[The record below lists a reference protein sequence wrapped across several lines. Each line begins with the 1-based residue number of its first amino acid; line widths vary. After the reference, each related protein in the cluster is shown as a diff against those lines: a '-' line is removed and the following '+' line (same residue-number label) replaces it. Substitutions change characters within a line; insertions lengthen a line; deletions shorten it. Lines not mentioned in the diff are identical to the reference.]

1 LKTKANG
8 KRQKAEGDWFIWR
21 FEPPELGFRPINGK
35 KKKFCLTLGLALLM
49 RSGSSSYGERNQVVT
64 QAMKTNQSTQLGKSP
79 KFVAQLLNF
88 FRYQTQLISV
98 KTRMLAL
105 LGGSLL
111 VAQASSTMAQPLP
124 SQNESTQPNSSE
136 AAAPRQYEFQAPS
149 PSSSPSPSP
158 SPTSAIYRVE
168 INADSEL
175 LLSLVKKVQPKAFVK
190 EAQGIIQAGLFA
202 EKANA
207 QQLVNTLGDKGIRAK
222 VVTVGSEAESTSSN

>member
-1 LKTKANG
+1 
-8 KRQKAEGDWFIWR
+8 
-21 FEPPELGFRPINGK
+21 
-35 KKKFCLTLGLALLM
+35 LGLALLM

-158 SPTSAIYRVE
+158 SPSPTSAIYRVE

>member
-35 KKKFCLTLGLALLM
+35 KKKFCLTLALALLM

-222 VVTVGSEAESTSSN
+222 VVTLGSEAESTSSN

>member
-1 LKTKANG
+1 MKANG
-8 KRQKAEGDWFIWR
+8 KRQKSEGDWFIWR

>member
-1 LKTKANG
+1 MKTKANG

>member
-1 LKTKANG
+1 
-8 KRQKAEGDWFIWR
+8 
-21 FEPPELGFRPINGK
+21 
-35 KKKFCLTLGLALLM
+35 M

-149 PSSSPSPSP
+149 TSSSPSPSP